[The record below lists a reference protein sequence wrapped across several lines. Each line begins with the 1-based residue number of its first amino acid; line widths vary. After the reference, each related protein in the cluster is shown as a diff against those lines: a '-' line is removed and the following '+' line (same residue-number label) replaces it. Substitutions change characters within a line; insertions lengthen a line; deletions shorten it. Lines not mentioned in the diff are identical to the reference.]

1 MRILVQRVA
10 RAQVTVEGNVVG
22 AIGRGLLLLVGVRTG
37 DTPAHA
43 AWLAHKVAGLRV
55 FADAEGKMNLDLGQ
69 AGGRALAVSQFTLYA
84 DATKGNRPSYI
95 DAARPEA
102 AQPLFEQ
109 FCALLEAALGTRVE
123 RGVFGADMQVE
134 LVNDGP
140 VTILLER

>member
-37 DTPAHA
+37 DTPEQA
-43 AWLAHKVAGLRV
+43 AWLANKVAGLRV

-109 FCALLEAALGTRVE
+109 FCALLEAALGTGVE